1 MYHAHSALGI
11 SVCLLALAACN
22 PAPPPF
28 NPDDP
33 AVVAAIDSM
42 VAGTMVGAAAAD
54 ADKVLAIAEGS
65 GELTFVTGDMLLT
78 GLEPIREQ
86 FRATYSG
93 IQSQQQSITTK
104 RVRILSPDVAVVMAV
119 GEGTYTD
126 KSGWTS
132 TPVGM
137 GTTIVFVREGG
148 QWRARHV
155 HQSIAP

>member
-1 MYHAHSALGI
+1 MYHPHSALI
-11 SVCLLALAACN
+11 MTVSLIALAACN

-33 AVVAAIDSM
+33 AVVATIDSL
-42 VAGTMVGAAAAD
+42 VAGTIAGAAAAD
-54 ADKVLAIAEGS
+54 ADKVLAIAEGN
-65 GELTFVTGDMLLT
+65 GELTFVTGDILLT

-93 IQSQQQSITTK
+93 VQSQQQSITTK

-132 TPVGM
+132 APVGM

>member
-1 MYHAHSALGI
+1 MYIPHSALVM
-11 SVCLLALAACN
+11 SVSLLALAACN

-33 AVVAAIDSM
+33 GIVATIDSL
-42 VAGTMVGAAAAD
+42 VAGTIEGAAAAD
-54 ADKVLAIAEGS
+54 ADKVLAIADS
-65 GELTFVTGDMLLT
+65 TGELTFITGDVLLA

-86 FRATYSG
+86 FRATYTG
-93 IQSQQQSITTK
+93 IQSQQQSFTTK
-104 RVRILSPDVAVVMAV
+104 RVRLLSPDVAVVMAV
-119 GEGTYTD
+119 GEGSYTD

-132 TPVGM
+132 APVGM
-137 GTTIVFVREGG
+137 GTTIVFVREGS